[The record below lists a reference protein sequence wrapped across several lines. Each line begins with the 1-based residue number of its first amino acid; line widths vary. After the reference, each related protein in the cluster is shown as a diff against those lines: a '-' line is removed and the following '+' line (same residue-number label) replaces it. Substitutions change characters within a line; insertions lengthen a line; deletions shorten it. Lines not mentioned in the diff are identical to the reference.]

1 MDSLVLELFALHAYK
16 WRFPK
21 IGVALKS
28 SGLNGVV
35 SIIKHPVWGTTIYE
49 SFQMN
54 TNILYRPTEHPI
66 ICMVSKIG
74 HVTLPYG

>member
-1 MDSLVLELFALHAYK
+1 
-16 WRFPK
+16 
-21 IGVALKS
+21 
-28 SGLNGVV
+28 
-35 SIIKHPVWGTTIYE
+35 
-49 SFQMN
+49 MN